1 MTEEDLKQLLKLQMK
16 QATELLNLDTTKPE
30 GRWEA
35 SEYESHKATL
45 FQVLKAIR
53 KNSIELEKRKTI

>member
-16 QATELLNLDTTKPE
+16 QATELLSLDTTEPDIP
-30 GRWEA
+30 WEV
-35 SEYESHKATL
+35 SEYKSHRATL

-53 KNSIELEKRKTI
+53 KNLIELEKES

>member
-16 QATELLNLDTTKPE
+16 QATELLSLDTTEPDNP
-30 GRWEA
+30 WEVV
-35 SEYESHKATL
+35 SEYRSHRATL

-53 KNSIELEKRKTI
+53 KNSIELEKKS

>member
-16 QATELLNLDTTKPE
+16 QATELLSLDTTKPD
-30 GRWEA
+30 RPWKV
-35 SEYESHKATL
+35 SEYRSHRSTL

-53 KNSIELEKRKTI
+53 KNSIELEKQS

>member
-16 QATELLNLDTTKPE
+16 QATELLSLDTTEPDSP
-30 GRWEA
+30 WEVV
-35 SEYESHKATL
+35 SEYRSHRATL

-53 KNSIELEKRKTI
+53 KNSIELEKKS